1 MNDVV
6 LQRLRAE
13 IDATDRELAGL
24 LRQRA
29 ALVRQIWQ
37 HKDQTGVPRQD
48 PVREQ
53 QIGDVYVANCPELD
67 AVAVRACVTAVLRAS
82 AP

>member
-13 IDATDRELAGL
+13 IDATDRQLAAL

-29 ALVRQIWQ
+29 ALVRQTWQ
-37 HKDQTGVPRQD
+37 HKDQVGVPRHD

-53 QIGDVYVANCPELD
+53 QIGDVYVANCPEL
-67 AVAVRACVTAVLRAS
+67 VPEAVRACVAAVLRAS